1 MPLLFFNLFVCKDQ
15 EDETSSEAGSDT
27 ILKHIT
33 RKEDL
38 DDDVVCCLIW
48 TFLKSNLKNCWNKL
62 FWISWSMRITYC
74 ICLRWFVQSCYFF
87 YIRFCWRYHMV
98 LWRSIKRLFEPR
110 ESSVLLVWF
119 YCEVFMSLLF
129 FNVFVCKGQRSWHFF
144 RNRIRYHA
152 PTHY

>member
-1 MPLLFFNLFVCKDQ
+1 MPLLFLNLFVCKDQ
-15 EDETSSEAGSDT
+15 EDETSSETGSDT

-33 RKEDL
+33 SKKDL
-38 DDDVVCCLIW
+38 DDDVVCSLIW
-48 TFLKSNLKNCWNKL
+48 TFVKRNLKKFWNKL
-62 FWISWSMRITYC
+62 FGISWSRCITYLSAL
-74 ICLRWFVQSCYFF
+74 ICTCYFF

-98 LWRSIKRLFEPR
+98 FWRSIKRLFEPR

-119 YCEVFMSLLF
+119 HCKVFMSLLF
-129 FNVFVCKGQRSWHFF
+129 FNVFVCKGQRSWHCF